1 MFTFVT
7 HLDVLDYIPDGTG
20 STTLWP
26 SFLAL
31 LPALTHVRM
40 RGVHLFTT
48 AKRMLVSCK
57 RLETLVLNP
66 TGQENLPFIDDHRF
80 VYVVTENY
88 REDWV
93 TGTQGGTDFWA
104 IADTVVAKKRRGEI
118 SKFVSFV
125 RVPDTRY
132 WIESGNENALK

>member
-1 MFTFVT
+1 MGPEAPPFISRSAPRS
-7 HLDVLDYIPDGTG
+7 HACEDARCA
-20 STTLWP
+20 
-26 SFLAL
+26 SFYHSKKNTCVGQKA
-31 LPALTHVRM
+31 RN
-40 RGVHLFTT
+40 F
-48 AKRMLVSCK
+48 SF
-57 RLETLVLNP
+57 EP

-93 TGTQGGTDFWA
+93 TGTHGGTDFWA

>member
-1 MFTFVT
+1 MFTLVT
-7 HLDVLDYIPDGTG
+7 VLDYIPDGTG
-20 STTLWP
+20 STILWP

-40 RGVHLFTT
+40 R
-48 AKRMLVSCK
+48 AKRILASCK

-104 IADTVVAKKRRGEI
+104 IADAVVAKNGEAK
-118 SKFVSFV
+118 SPSSFPSFAV
-125 RVPDTRY
+125 L
-132 WIESGNENALK
+132 ES